1 MASESNGPN
10 RRTVLNWILGGGL
23 VAWIGMIFFPVLKYL
38 RPPEV
43 PEAVVSAVKAATI
56 DELPPDSGK
65 IFKFG
70 NKPGILIHTPDDQW
84 RAFSAIC
91 THLGCIVQYRED
103 LDQIWCACHNA
114 HYGLQGQVI
123 SGPPPR
129 ALEEFVVNIK
139 GKDVYVSK
147 KA

>member
-1 MASESNGPN
+1 MASESNGFN
-10 RRTVLNWILGGGL
+10 RRKVLNWILGGGL
-23 VAWIGMIFFPVLKYL
+23 IAWIGMIFFPVLKYL

-43 PEAVVSAVKAATI
+43 PEANVSAVKAATT

-70 NKPGILIHTPDDQW
+70 SKPGILIHTPDGKW

-91 THLGCIVQYRED
+91 THLGCIVQYRKD
-103 LDQIWCACHNA
+103 LDQIWCACHNG
-114 HYGLQGQVI
+114 HYNLQGKNI

-129 ALEEFVVNIK
+129 PLEEYAVNIN